1 MKSYREMTESVLE
14 KAGTEIKKRERR
26 RKNGMLIIASG
37 LCFALLLTV
46 LGMGMEQPT
55 PMLPGEQPGLSA
67 DVTGVPQ
74 STLPGEQPGLSVD
87 VTDAPQQTQQAK
99 VKITYLSSTKGQ
111 TVQKPMSAN
120 ISLPL
125 SAMVRVR
132 DIRGLSREE
141 VAKVREEEKAFADDV
156 LSFGNAYVTMGD
168 YQNAIISYTSRGTIT
183 MEFDDTTTILGMDFE
198 TTGVGSVVLCSTNSR
213 PNPDG
218 VPEGFYWPSVRELD
232 MDWNLSQKTYDA
244 IEKDPTFPLET
255 IRDTLTATFHYA
267 DATTETYIFDF
278 TVDAEGQVFVTQREV
293 STSAA

>member
-14 KAGTEIKKRERR
+14 KAGTVIKKRERR
-26 RKNGMLIIASG
+26 RRNGVLITASS

-55 PMLPGEQPGLSA
+55 GVVPMLPGEQPGLSA
-67 DVTGVPQ
+67 DVT
-74 STLPGEQPGLSVD
+74 E
-87 VTDAPQQTQQAK
+87 APQQSQKAET
-99 VKITYLSSTKGQ
+99 KITYLSSSSSQ
-111 TVQKPMSAN
+111 TTQKPMSPD
-120 ISLPL
+120 ISMPL
-125 SAMVRVR
+125 SAMIRVR

-141 VAKVREEEKAFADDV
+141 ADKILEEEKAFADDV

-183 MEFDDTTTILGMDFE
+183 LEFDDTTTILGMDFE
-198 TTGVGSVVLCSTNSR
+198 TTGVGSVVLCSINPR
-213 PNPDG
+213 QNPDG
-218 VPEGFYWPSVRELD
+218 VPDGFYWPSVRELD
-232 MDWNLSQKTYDA
+232 MDWNISQKTVDA
-244 IEKDPTFPLET
+244 INEDPTFPLES

-267 DATTETYIFDF
+267 DATTETYIFDI

>member
-14 KAGTEIKKRERR
+14 KADTEMKKKERR
-26 RKNGMLIIASG
+26 CRNGVFITASG

-46 LGMGMEQPT
+46 LGMGMKPAGIVPTLPSEQS
-55 PMLPGEQPGLSA
+55 GLS
-67 DVTGVPQ
+67 
-74 STLPGEQPGLSVD
+74 SN
-87 VTDAPQQTQQAK
+87 VTDAPQPMQQAK
-99 VKITYLSSTKGQ
+99 VKITCLSSTEGQ
-111 TVQKPMSAN
+111 TVQKPMSPN

-125 SAMVRVR
+125 SAMIRVR

-141 VAKVREEEKAFADDV
+141 AAKVLEEEKAFADDV

-183 MEFDDTTTILGMDFE
+183 LEFDDSTTILDMDFE

-218 VPEGFYWPSVRELD
+218 VPEGFYWPSVRALD
-232 MDWNLSQKTYDA
+232 MDWKLSQKTFDA
-244 IEKDPTFPLET
+244 IEEDPTFPLDS
-255 IRDTLTATFHYA
+255 IQDTLTATFHYA

-278 TVDAEGQVFVTQREV
+278 TVDGEGQVFVTQREV
-293 STSAA
+293 STTAA